1 MTAAMSTG
9 ASSARARH
17 ARARHGRV
25 LLVLLAVVA
34 GVAGCNRGGSG
45 APGAPGAQAATMPGK
60 ALYERTCFSCHST
73 GAAGAPH
80 IGDAAAW
87 APRVAKGRAAL
98 MSAVVHGV
106 PPGMPAKGLCP
117 TCSDQELGEALDYLL
132 AQSR

>member
-98 MSAVVHGV
+98 LSAVVHGV

-132 AQSR
+132 AQSH

>member
-1 MTAAMSTG
+1 M
-9 ASSARARH
+9 
-17 ARARHGRV
+17 V

-45 APGAPGAQAATMPGK
+45 GPGAPGAQAATMPGK

-132 AQSR
+132 AQSH

>member
-1 MTAAMSTG
+1 M
-9 ASSARARH
+9 
-17 ARARHGRV
+17 V

-45 APGAPGAQAATMPGK
+45 APGAQANTMPGK

-98 MSAVVHGV
+98 LSAVVHGV